1 MNIQS
6 ILSDKIKHA
15 MLQAGAD
22 EQCEALVRQ
31 SNKPQFGDYQANG
44 IMAAAKKL
52 GLNPREFAQKVLE
65 HLDLSPIADKIEIA
79 VLALLIFFFLNLAC
93 G

>member
-15 MLQAGAD
+15 MIQAGAD

-44 IMAAAKKL
+44 IMAAAK
-52 GLNPREFAQKVLE
+52 NWV
-65 HLDLSPIADKIEIA
+65 
-79 VLALLIFFFLNLAC
+79 
-93 G
+93 